1 MRINRKATAAVCFAF
16 AIALGA
22 CGSSDK
28 TSDAP
33 DEATTTTT
41 PAATELTVSAGDY
54 KFEGL
59 PETIPAGLVNLT
71 FDNKGQT
78 DHELVFLKV
87 EDNSDP
93 EAVLEG
99 LGKVLQGE
107 KFPADL
113 LAANGIGGTPA
124 GEKKTAQINLTPG
137 EYVVGCALT
146 SQVGSDEEGQPHF
159 ARGMFGT
166 VTVTGEG
173 GETTPTADA
182 ELVAKDYSFDV
193 DTIKAGEQEV
203 AFVNDG
209 PTEWHFAAIMQYP
222 EGTTAE
228 AAEADL
234 PKILESQG
242 PPPEGV
248 VAPEPFVDSG
258 VASPGYGNTFNAT
271 FESGRTYV
279 ALCFVSDKT
288 GGPPH
293 AIAHKMFKVFTV
305 E

>member
-1 MRINRKATAAVCFAF
+1 MRINRKASAAACFAF
-16 AIALGA
+16 ALALGA

-33 DEATTTTT
+33 DATTTTT
-41 PAATELTVSAGDY
+41 PAATELTVTAGDY

-71 FDNKGQT
+71 FDNQGQT
-78 DHELVFLKV
+78 DHEIVFLKV

-93 EAVLEG
+93 EAVLDG

-107 KFPADL
+107 PFPADL

-124 GEKKTAQINLTPG
+124 GEKKTSQINLTPG
-137 EYVVGCALT
+137 QYVVGCALT
-146 SQVGSDEEGQPHF
+146 SQVGSEEEGAPHF
-159 ARGMFGT
+159 SRGMFGT

-173 GETTPTADA
+173 GEATPTADA

-193 DTIKAGEQEV
+193 DSITAGEQEI

-222 EGTTAE
+222 EGTTVAK
-228 AAEADL
+228 AEADL
-234 PKILESQG
+234 PKLLASEG
-242 PPPEGV
+242 PPPAGV
-248 VAPEPFVDSG
+248 VSPEPFADSG
-258 VASPGYGNTFNAT
+258 VASPGFGNTFNAT

-279 ALCFVSDKT
+279 ALCFVGDKK

-293 AIAHKMFKVFTV
+293 AIAHQMFKVFTV